1 MATKRRS
8 TLPSTRRVR
17 TTEVLDVSTESRAYG
32 SVYFNKVEF
41 TLEALGVG
49 RNSWVWLLLLNLATE
64 SAITPADHEVTLVL
78 RKAILMLSKDIEG
91 RRLLA
96 QTPNQTSA
104 SDIRSLF
111 RLSENLSTANDS
123 AIQARGRM
131 AFRSFVFARARV
143 AQFAEQIDPQRVRY
157 KPARPIPRSK
167 PRSLISDM
175 HDISDPNAN
184 APIGALTSSTAKQ
197 LIEKIKT
204 RVNYDLQKIRNA
216 CIAEMTAAAELRKR
230 AASLRCLPISEINL
244 SLVREA
250 MRRGHLV
257 GKSQRQKEITADI
270 VLIGALKIIH
280 SDGLA
285 TSQGWNEGY
294 AIPLKKEV
302 TEKFV
307 AEICDFKS
315 QRILEIE
322 HRACVEELFAAF
334 HLLHTYLSWNWA
346 SISNLRAD
354 GISLDSTGAAIFQ
367 SYKSKTDDDT
377 PVETIDLSEPG
388 VKMAVNLLLW
398 NRAQLVKCGFHE
410 PTDQTLWT
418 TRPRTSSRQ
427 RKGYFH
433 PISRLKDF
441 IKRHGLQHYS
451 LEQVRNQVLFNVSL
465 QKGGLEAARLKGG
478 HRSYG
483 TTERYVG
490 NIVQDR
496 LSSALNLE
504 YSKQLEKEIKYLYRG
519 GNRTSSDIVL
529 LRPIGDGASCINPS
543 APPADRS
550 KSKDSCEGEA
560 CHVNG
565 GCPNRRIAID
575 DDRVEEAL
583 RMGRHY
589 TENWQRLM
597 QENPERFIAHTIPHI
612 IFNAALLLALQRG
625 PYAARVIQI
634 NAQLKMQ

>member
-230 AASLRCLPISEINL
+230 AASLR
-244 SLVREA
+244 
-250 MRRGHLV
+250 
-257 GKSQRQKEITADI
+257 
-270 VLIGALKIIH
+270 
-280 SDGLA
+280 
-285 TSQGWNEGY
+285 
-294 AIPLKKEV
+294 
-302 TEKFV
+302 
-307 AEICDFKS
+307 
-315 QRILEIE
+315 
-322 HRACVEELFAAF
+322 
-334 HLLHTYLSWNWA
+334 
-346 SISNLRAD
+346 
-354 GISLDSTGAAIFQ
+354 
-367 SYKSKTDDDT
+367 
-377 PVETIDLSEPG
+377 
-388 VKMAVNLLLW
+388 
-398 NRAQLVKCGFHE
+398 
-410 PTDQTLWT
+410 
-418 TRPRTSSRQ
+418 
-427 RKGYFH
+427 
-433 PISRLKDF
+433 
-441 IKRHGLQHYS
+441 
-451 LEQVRNQVLFNVSL
+451 
-465 QKGGLEAARLKGG
+465 
-478 HRSYG
+478 
-483 TTERYVG
+483 
-490 NIVQDR
+490 
-496 LSSALNLE
+496 
-504 YSKQLEKEIKYLYRG
+504 
-519 GNRTSSDIVL
+519 
-529 LRPIGDGASCINPS
+529 
-543 APPADRS
+543 
-550 KSKDSCEGEA
+550 
-560 CHVNG
+560 
-565 GCPNRRIAID
+565 
-575 DDRVEEAL
+575 
-583 RMGRHY
+583 
-589 TENWQRLM
+589 
-597 QENPERFIAHTIPHI
+597 
-612 IFNAALLLALQRG
+612 
-625 PYAARVIQI
+625 
-634 NAQLKMQ
+634 